1 MLENLVVSAWIGIR
15 ATCDMTYCVNTADD
29 VDFMLSDGQR
39 RFELAIETEAL
50 RRLLD
55 VGSRA
60 LAELDTRR
68 AVEAADQQAAG
79 QHDRTGVTA

>member
-15 ATCDMTYCVNTADD
+15 ANCDMTYCVNTADD
-29 VDFMLSDGQR
+29 VDFMLSDSQR
-39 RFELAIETEAL
+39 RFELAIETDAL

-60 LAELDTRR
+60 LAELDNRR
-68 AVEAADQQAAG
+68 ASETAEQQAAER
-79 QHDRTGVTA
+79 HDRTEATA